1 MSTKQPDRVFNE
13 NQIGNALSGDF
24 LYEDISPDAFSFL
37 LFSFRGQL
45 HNNICI
51 VLNTGRDANL
61 FYQACM
67 GLDDDLFMFYPEK
80 DNRPR
85 VPGFEIE
92 SDRYRADTLVG
103 INNTDNAR
111 VYICSENSFL
121 AKEIVDKKIFNNLSF
136 ELCLG
141 ANEDRDQI
149 IKKLLEFGYA
159 GKETVYDPKDFS
171 ARGEILDVFP
181 PHLKMPIRIV
191 FDFDR
196 IESISP
202 FIPTSQL
209 TTGSARKLTIISLLD
224 NSQHANNIN
233 LMSFFDSDNILEY
246 NFTKQFVCRRDST
259 PKTTKSL
266 GVVPIE
272 LNDLEI
278 NKRLNFVKNI
288 PFHNKNL
295 LIIGDEYLKPK
306 FSKHFSG
313 HAWVSGFIKR
323 GFYSDVLNCVVISAN
338 DIFNNKPNT
347 SKWAPN
353 NMPDLKHINMDDIA
367 TLAVGDYVVHKN
379 FGLGVFR
386 GLSLRAGAQGD
397 RESIKIEYENNSYV
411 YVSIEKMNLIHRY
424 LGSAGNPKI
433 SRLGSGVWKNEII
446 KTKRSVKLVA
456 DELLKLYANKKR
468 NRNFSYSK
476 DHDIG
481 TALDDSFPFIKTLD
495 QERAIDDTLADLD
508 GSYPL
513 DRLICGDVGFGKTE
527 VALRAIMKAVLS
539 GKQVVFLCPTTILA
553 DQHYITCGDRLGPL
567 GVTIGLLS
575 RFKTKKQQSDII
587 KSLKK
592 KEIDVLVGTHRVL
605 SDDVFVPELGLLIV
619 DEEHRFGVGQKEKI
633 RSIKQFID
641 VLMLSATPI
650 PRTLRHSLV
659 GIKDISLIQTP
670 PKSRKPIETA
680 VRFFDWD
687 TICLYIDRELNRNG
701 QVYFLHNDINSLPFV
716 ANKIRQYFPDSV
728 AEVVHGQLPGRE
740 LEKKILAFFGGKI
753 DILVCT
759 TIIESGID
767 VSNANSIVIND
778 AQNFGLSQLYQI
790 RGRVGRGQNQAHCLL
805 LVPKKPLDERAH
817 RRLKSLEQF
826 TSLGSGYDISMKDL
840 EIRGAGSL
848 FGYKQSGHISS
859 VGFEMY
865 CELLKNEVNFILGKD
880 DSIRFPDVVFD
891 GNALIEESY
900 VSNPAQRLGFYN
912 RLSRSDS
919 VDDVNQIRGEL
930 INRFGKLPK
939 KLVNLLFVSET
950 RALYGST
957 SVVKISINEKNVEF
971 FLDDVCP
978 YPSVGDLI
986 VALSSFASDQKINH
1000 RFSEQKNG
1008 RLSVVFSTPNMPT
1021 SQTLA
1026 SKCVC
1031 LFSSGVKK

>member
-1 MSTKQPDRVFNE
+1 MSTKQLGPVFNE
-13 NQIGNALSGDF
+13 NHIGNILSGDF
-24 LYEDISPDAFSFL
+24 LYEDISPDAFSVLLFL
-37 LFSFRGQL
+37 LSRQL
-45 HNNICI
+45 DNNVCV
-51 VLNTGRDANL
+51 VLKTGRDASV

-67 GLDDDLFMFYPEK
+67 GLDDDLFLFYPEK
-80 DNRPR
+80 DNHPR

-92 SDRYRADTLVG
+92 SDRYRADVLVG
-103 INNTDNAR
+103 MGDTDKTR
-111 VYICSENSFL
+111 VYICSEDSFL
-121 AKEIVDKKIFNNLSF
+121 AKEIVDQKMFNGSSF
-136 ELCLG
+136 KLRLG

-149 IKKLLEFGYA
+149 IRKLLDFGFDE
-159 GKETVYDPKDFS
+159 KETVYDPKDFS

-181 PHLKMPIRIV
+181 PHLKTPIRIV

-202 FIPTSQL
+202 FSPTSQL
-209 TTGSARKLTIISLLD
+209 TVGSTRKLTIISLID
-224 NSQHANNIN
+224 NAQHINNIN
-233 LMSFFDSDNILEY
+233 LMSFFNSDNIIEY
-246 NFTKQFVCRRDST
+246 NSTKQFVRLRDSA
-259 PKTTKSL
+259 PKITKSL
-266 GVVPIE
+266 RVVPIE
-272 LNDLEI
+272 LNDLAI
-278 NKRLNFVKNI
+278 SKRLDFVKDV
-288 PFHNKNL
+288 PFPNKNIF
-295 LIIGDEYLKPK
+295 IIGDESLKER
-306 FSKHFSG
+306 FTKHFHG
-313 HAWVSGFIKR
+313 HTWISGFIKR
-323 GFYSDVLNCVVISAN
+323 GFYSDVLNCLVISAN

-347 SKWAPN
+347 NKWESNSTPAPR
-353 NMPDLKHINMDDIA
+353 PINMGDIA
-367 TLAVGDYVVHKN
+367 SLVVGDYVVHKN

-386 GLSLRAGAQGD
+386 GLSLRAGTMGD
-397 RESIKIEYENNSYV
+397 RESIKIEYKNNSCV
-411 YVSIEKMNLIHRY
+411 YVSIEKMDLIHRY
-424 LGSAGNPKI
+424 LGSAGKPKV
-433 SRLGSGVWKNEII
+433 SQLGTGGWKNEII
-446 KTKRSVKLVA
+446 KTKKSVKLVA
-456 DELLKLYANKKR
+456 GELLKLYANKKR

-481 TALDDSFPFIKTLD
+481 TALDDSFPFIKTPD
-495 QERAIDDTLADLD
+495 QKRAIDDTLTDLD

-539 GKQVVFLCPTTILA
+539 GKQAVFLCPTTILA

-567 GVTIGLLS
+567 GVSIGLLS
-575 RFKTKKQQSDII
+575 RFKTKKQQSEII
-587 KSLKK
+587 KQLKE

-633 RSIKQFID
+633 RSMKQFID

-650 PRTLRHSLV
+650 PRTLQHSLV

-687 TICLYIDRELNRNG
+687 TICLYIDRELSRDG

-716 ANKIRQYFPDSV
+716 ANKIRKFFPGST
-728 AEVVHGQLPGRE
+728 AEVVHVQLPGRE

-790 RGRVGRGQNQAHCLL
+790 RGRVGRWHNQAHCLL

-859 VGFEMY
+859 IGFEMY
-865 CELLKNEVNFILGKD
+865 CELLKNEINFILGKD
-880 DSIRFPDVVFD
+880 DGVRFPDVVFD

-912 RLSRSDS
+912 RLSRSES
-919 VDDVNQIRGEL
+919 ADDVKQIEGEL

-939 KLVNLLFVSET
+939 KLINLLFVSET
-950 RALYGST
+950 RARYGST
-957 SVVKISINEKNVEF
+957 SVVKISINEKGVEF
-971 FLDDVCP
+971 FLDDVYP
-978 YPSVGDLI
+978 YASVGELFG
-986 VALSSFASDQKINH
+986 ALSSFASAHKIDH
-1000 RFSEQKNG
+1000 HFSEQKNG
-1008 RLSVVFSTPNMPT
+1008 RLSVIFSTLNT
-1021 SQTLA
+1021 VA
-1026 SKCVC
+1026 SRAIISECVY